1 MGTAGM
7 RKLKYGKI
15 AIVVSLTV
23 LIWVWADLTLD
34 ETPAAR
40 TAVIVVDESVDP
52 KLWVS
57 FSQKPSV
64 PIKVTLSGPHSAF
77 VALDHKLPTEGKTI
91 RFVFD
96 PVAEKMTEPPG
107 RPLRVLDFLQKD
119 RELKQLGLKVKLCEP
134 EVVDVNV
141 VELNKRSLPVECF
154 DEDGVPQKAEN
165 IDPSKVEMFVPE
177 GTRTARVQLSHA
189 EIERARSTPIPKMP
203 YVVLAEGLIRY
214 APTPVKVKMP
224 PPTDP
229 LSEETINAPKLG
241 MALSV
246 NLLQGKYSV
255 EITNQDEVRGPIKI
269 RATAPA
275 KQAYEGMRYQIIL
288 EIDDEDIKLAEPR
301 RELRYNFPEEF
312 VRTNEIEINQAPVQ
326 ARFKLKAVSPSS
338 ESP

>member
-1 MGTAGM
+1 MGAAGM

-40 TAVIVVDESVDP
+40 PAVIVVDESVDP

-77 VALDHKLPTEGKTI
+77 VALDRKLPTEGKTI

-107 RPLRVLDFLQKD
+107 RPLHLLDFLQKD

-134 EVVDVNV
+134 EDVDVNI
-141 VELNKRSLPVECF
+141 VELSKKSLPVECF
-154 DEDGVPQKAEN
+154 DEDGVSLKAES

-189 EIERARSTPIPKMP
+189 EIEQARSTPIPKTP
-203 YVVLAEGLIRY
+203 YVVLAEGLIRD

-246 NLLQGKYSV
+246 NLQGKYSV
-255 EITNQDEVRGPIKI
+255 QITNQDEVRGPIKI
-269 RATAPA
+269 RATAAA
-275 KQAYEGMRYQIIL
+275 KQAYEAMRYQIIL

-301 RELRYNFPEEF
+301 RQLKYNFPEEF
-312 VRTNEIEINQAPVQ
+312 VRTDEIEINQAPVQ
-326 ARFKLKAVSPSS
+326 ARFELKSVSPSS

>member
-1 MGTAGM
+1 MGAAGM

-34 ETPAAR
+34 ETPPAR

-64 PIKVTLSGPHSAF
+64 DIKVTLSGPHSAF
-77 VALDHKLPTEGKTI
+77 VALEGKLPTEGKTI

-96 PVAEKMTEPPG
+96 PVVEKMTEPPG

-119 RELKQLGLKVKLCEP
+119 RELKRLGLKVESCEL

-141 VELNKRSLPVECF
+141 VELSKKPLPVECF
-154 DEDGVPQKAEN
+154 DEEGVPQKAEN

-189 EIERARSTPIPKMP
+189 EIERARLTPIPITP
-203 YVVLAEGLIRY
+203 YVVLAEGLIRH

-229 LSEETINAPKLG
+229 LSQETITAPKLG

-246 NLLQGKYSV
+246 NLQGKYSV
-255 EITNQDEVRGPIKI
+255 QITNQDEVRGPIKI
-269 RATAPA
+269 RATAAA
-275 KQAYEGMRYQIIL
+275 KQAYEAMRYQIIL
-288 EIDDEDIKLAEPR
+288 EIDDDDIKLADPR
-301 RELRYNFPEEF
+301 RELKYNFPEEF
-312 VRTNEIEINQAPVQ
+312 VRTNEIEINQAPVR
-326 ARFKLKAVSPSS
+326 ASFKLDPVRPSS

>member
-1 MGTAGM
+1 MGAAGM

-34 ETPAAR
+34 ETPPAR
-40 TAVIVVDESVDP
+40 PAVIVVDESVAP

-64 PIKVTLSGPHSAF
+64 DIKVTLSGPHSAF
-77 VALDHKLPTEGKTI
+77 VALDRKLPTEGKTI

-96 PVAEKMTEPPG
+96 PVVEKMTKPPG

-141 VELNKRSLPVECF
+141 VELSKKSLPVECF
-154 DEDGVPQKAEN
+154 DEDGVSLKAES
-165 IDPSKVEMFVPE
+165 IPSKVEMFVPE
-177 GTRTARVQLSHA
+177 GARTARVQLSHA
-189 EIERARSTPIPKMP
+189 EIERARLTPIPITP
-203 YVVLAEGLIRY
+203 YVVLAEGLIRH
-214 APTPVKVKMP
+214 AATPVKVKMP

-246 NLLQGKYSV
+246 NLQGYSV
-255 EITNQDEVRGPIKI
+255 QITNQDEVRGPIKI
-269 RATAPA
+269 RATAAA
-275 KQAYEGMRYQIIL
+275 KQAYEAMRYQIIL

-301 RELRYNFPEEF
+301 RELKYNFPEEF
-312 VRTNEIEINQAPVQ
+312 VRTDEIEINQAPVQ
-326 ARFKLKAVSPSS
+326 ARFKLDEPVKPSS